1 MKRLRLLLP
10 ALVAGILILSA
21 CTGAG
26 DVDSTPGVETFIPE
40 TGGTEVAPTDSLFP
54 TDDMI
59 ASPTVEVTEMTSTP
73 LATSTMEQP
82 TEAATLAPTQDA
94 TLEPGIPPTG
104 GEIEA
109 LTEML
114 RYRVVDNAG
123 NELGRVRDYIVNTC
137 EAHIL
142 YIVLAAETGNESV
155 LIPYEAVSLNQD
167 RPEDATNDELVVSFD
182 AALLA
187 NVPTINLRD
196 VDFED
201 GDWDASVMAFWE
213 QNIPISLTTACN
225 VPGGSGTAVP
235 TLLPTLL
242 PTGTVIA
249 PTAIA
254 PSATAPAVT
263 ETPES
268 TEVVPSET
276 PVSGAG
282 FSGAAFQATSTP
294 PPTVSPGGTIVAGTP
309 IVTQQP
315 GNRVNVFKNALVS
328 DLIGA
333 NVVDARNN
341 MVAKVRDALVLKST
355 GAVRYFVVQLVAGNQ
370 QDAEGNLIVLPPGA
384 VNLFY
389 DDSFVPSGNPNAG
402 ATQIA
407 PTQNPTQSSGTPAA
421 GTPVGGESVGNNN
434 NNANRGNRDND
445 ARFDR
450 PVLVLLVNL
459 SVLQN
464 APAFNFVDGN
474 IDQDTFD
481 YWSQFVPMTREAL
494 P

>member
-59 ASPTVEVTEMTSTP
+59 ASPTVEETEVTSTP
-73 LATSTMEQP
+73 LATSTEQP

-94 TLEPGIPPTG
+94 TLEPGIPATG
-104 GEIEA
+104 SEIEA

-142 YIVLAAETGNESV
+142 YIVMDAETGNESV

-167 RPEDATNDELVVSFD
+167 RPEDAANDELVVNFD

-201 GDWDASVMAFWE
+201 GDWDASVMGFWE

-225 VPGGSGTAVP
+225 VPSGSGTAVP
-235 TLLPTLL
+235 TLLPSS
-242 PTGTVIA
+242 TVIA

-254 PSATAPAVT
+254 PSATAPAAT
-263 ETPES
+263 GTPES

-294 PPTVSPGGTIVAGTP
+294 PPTVIPGGTNVAGTP
-309 IVTQQP
+309 VITLQP
-315 GNRVNVFKNALVS
+315 GNRVNVYKNALAS
-328 DLIGA
+328 ELIGA

-370 QDAEGNLIVLPPGA
+370 QDAEGNLIILPPGA

-389 DDSFVPSGNPNAG
+389 DDSFVPSGNPNVS
-402 ATQIA
+402 ATQAA
-407 PTQNPTQSSGTPAA
+407 PTQSATQSNGTPAA

-434 NNANRGNRDND
+434 NNNNNANRGNRDNN
-445 ARFDR
+445 ARFNR
-450 PVLVLLVNL
+450 PVLVLLVDL

-464 APAFNFVDGN
+464 APAFNIVDGN
-474 IDQDTFD
+474 IDQGTFD
-481 YWSQFVPMTREAL
+481 YWNLFVPMTREAL

>member
-21 CTGAG
+21 CAGAG

-40 TGGTEVAPTDSLFP
+40 TGGTEVVAPTEDIL
-54 TDDMI
+54 
-59 ASPTVEVTEMTSTP
+59 ASPTVDVIEATSTP
-73 LATSTMEQP
+73 LATATAEQ
-82 TEAATLAPTQDA
+82 ATLAPTQDA
-94 TLEPGIPPTG
+94 TLEPGIPATG

-142 YIVLAAETGNESV
+142 YIVVDAKTGNESV

-167 RPEDATNDELVVSFD
+167 RPENAANDALVVNFD

-187 NVPTINLRD
+187 NAPTINLRTVNFD
-196 VDFED
+196 N
-201 GDWDASVMAFWE
+201 GDWDASVMAFWQ
-213 QNIPISLTTACN
+213 QNIPVSLTAACN
-225 VPGGSGTAVP
+225 VPSGNGTAVP
-235 TLLPTLL
+235 TLLPS
-242 PTGTVIA
+242 GTVIA
-249 PTAIA
+249 PTVIV
-254 PSATAPAVT
+254 PSETAPAAT

-276 PVSGAG
+276 PVSSAG
-282 FSGAAFQATSTP
+282 FSGVAFQATSTP
-294 PPTVSPGGTIVAGTP
+294 PPTVMPGTP
-309 IVTQQP
+309 AATQQP
-315 GNRVNVFKNALVS
+315 GNRVNIYKNALAS

-333 NVVDARNN
+333 NVVDGQNT

-355 GAVRYFVVQLVAGNQ
+355 GSVRYFVVQLVAGNQ
-370 QDAEGNLIVLPPGA
+370 QNAEGNMILLPPGA

-389 DDSFVPSGNPNAG
+389 NDSFVRSGSNAG
-402 ATQIA
+402 ATQTA
-407 PTQNPTQSSGTPAA
+407 PTQNPTEFSATPAA
-421 GTPVGGESVGNNN
+421 GTPVGGETVGNNN
-434 NNANRGNRDND
+434 NNNSNRGSDN
-445 ARFDR
+445 ARFNR
-450 PVLVLLVNL
+450 PVLVLLVDL

-464 APAFNFVDGN
+464 APAFSITNGNVDQG
-474 IDQDTFD
+474 TFD

>member
-1 MKRLRLLLP
+1 MKRMRLLLP
-10 ALVAGILILSA
+10 VLVAGILILSA
-21 CTGAG
+21 CAGGA
-26 DVDSTPGVETFIPE
+26 DPNATPGVETFIPE
-40 TGGTEVAPTDSLFP
+40 TGGTAVVEP
-54 TDDMI
+54 TDDLI
-59 ASPTVEVTEMTSTP
+59 ASPTVEEIEATSTP
-73 LATSTMEQP
+73 LATTTQEQP
-82 TEAATLAPTQDA
+82 TLAPTQYATQDS
-94 TLEPGIPPTG
+94 TLEPGIPATG

-114 RYRVVDNAG
+114 RYRVVDHAG

-142 YIVLAAETGNESV
+142 YIVMDAETGNESV
-155 LIPYEAVSLNQD
+155 LIPYEAVSLNQN
-167 RPEDATNDELVVSFD
+167 RPEDAANDELVVSFD

-187 NVPTINLRD
+187 NVPTINLRN

-225 VPGGSGTAVP
+225 VPGGSGTIVP

-242 PTGTVIA
+242 PSGTVIA

-263 ETPES
+263 DTPES

-282 FSGAAFQATSTP
+282 FSAAAFQATSTP
-294 PPTVSPGGTIVAGTP
+294 PATVIPGGTIVAGTP
-309 IVTQQP
+309 VGTLEP
-315 GNRVNVFKNALVS
+315 GSRVNVFKNALAS

-341 MVAKVRDALVLKST
+341 MVAKVRDVLVLKST
-355 GAVRYFVVQLVAGNQ
+355 GAVRFFVVQLVAGNQ
-370 QDAEGNLIVLPPGA
+370 QDAEGNLILLPPGA

-389 DDSFVPSGNPNAG
+389 DDSFVPDGGSSVG
-402 ATQIA
+402 ATQVA
-407 PTQNPTQSSGTPAA
+407 PTQNPTQSGGTPAA
-421 GTPVGGESVGNNN
+421 GTPVGGETVGNNN
-434 NNANRGNRDND
+434 NNSGNRGNDNNN
-445 ARFDR
+445 ARFNR
-450 PVLVLLVNL
+450 PVLVLLVDL

-464 APAFNFVDGN
+464 APAFNINNG
-474 IDQDTFD
+474 TFD
-481 YWSQFVPMTREAL
+481 QETFDFWSQYVPMTREAL